1 MRIYPGSKAEWFDTS
16 IMIIS
21 RRHLLGGGGAMALGM
36 AGQRSSAFAALMAEN
51 VGPDPLLVRHALAAL
66 DRHRGAIRHRDV
78 IGIVDFSRASR
89 VPRFHI
95 LDLMNGQH
103 RSHLVAHGRGSDP
116 DHSGWVVRLSNSP
129 GSAASSS
136 GAYLVGEDYIG
147 KHGRSQRLIGLDP
160 ENSNVAVR
168 RIVIHAA
175 RYVSQEMV
183 RADGKLGRSE
193 GCFAVAQADI
203 GQVRERLGPGRMI
216 YAAKV

>member
-1 MRIYPGSKAEWFDTS
+1 MFGPMYQVRAALPALSGEPDP
-16 IMIIS
+16 
-21 RRHLLGGGGAMALGM
+21 RLLRQALG
-36 AGQRSSAFAALMAEN
+36 
-51 VGPDPLLVRHALAAL
+51 AL

-78 IGIVDFSRASR
+78 IGIVDFGRASH

-95 LDLMNGQH
+95 LDLANGRH

-116 DHSGWVVRLSNSP
+116 DHSGWVRRLSNAP

-147 KHGRSQRLIGLDP
+147 KHGRSRRLIGLDP
-160 ENSNVAVR
+160 ENSNVEVR

-175 RYVSQEMV
+175 RYVSPEIA
-183 RADGKLGRSE
+183 RSGKLGRSE

-203 GQVRERLGPGRMI
+203 TQLLEHLGPGCMI
-216 YAAKV
+216 YAGKI